1 MEDTELLEALDRRAA
16 GAVAALDRRLEQV
29 APAPL
34 PTAPHR
40 HRRGRLAPA
49 VAAAAA
55 AVVGLLGIGLALAG
69 GESTIA
75 DGGEVP
81 VETDDVE
88 GITRLALPDPAALGY
103 EVRAAFD
110 GSTIEPSPGME
121 GIDVRFSAHGPA
133 GDDDPWAMSVIS
145 TTTPFDEFTFRGELV
160 DVGGPEA
167 VHLPT
172 GPADRVLW
180 RDGDRARML
189 LSSRVR
195 GEDLVRVAAD
205 AVAAGWTGDGPLPGH
220 EVLHVGTPDEFQP
233 GLEYAGFGPTG
244 WQGIAYDADGT
255 ARDFLIAWRAGTDDA
270 LQALHALDPDPDA
283 LEVDGRDVLVTDA
296 GSATHAAWLL
306 DDGTL
311 VQLAT
316 FGEVAD
322 VLADVVP
329 ALRPIGEDELRS
341 LVAEHPPSTEST
353 LLDQPDAVFEPMG
366 SGEAVASAS
375 LTRDGT
381 TYLAEVQEDDRD
393 GFASMLLI
401 GDGGSGGPLR
411 DLQTPTLQAAGHS
424 DGPGGA
430 PLTPVVVSGLL
441 PAGVPDDLAGT
452 RIVDRTTGAELS
464 VIDHVTAAVPGSD
477 LSLALILVDADPGT
491 VRVDITFAT
500 ADGDRTWRL

>member
-34 PTAPHR
+34 PATAQH

-49 VAAAAA
+49 MAAAAA
-55 AVVGLLGIGLALAG
+55 AVVGLLGVGLALAG

-75 DGGEVP
+75 DDREAP
-81 VETDDVE
+81 VETDDADD
-88 GITRLALPDPAALGY
+88 ISRLALPDPAALGY
-103 EVRAAFD
+103 DVRAAFD

-121 GIDVRFSAHGPA
+121 GIDVRFTAHGPA

-145 TTTPFDEFTFRGELV
+145 TTTPLDEFTFRGELV

-180 RDGDRARML
+180 REGDRARML

-195 GEDLVRVAAD
+195 GEDLVQVAAA

-220 EVLHVGTPDEFQP
+220 EVLLTGTPDAFQP

-255 ARDFLIAWRAGTDDA
+255 DGDFVIAWRPGSDA
-270 LQALHALDPDPDA
+270 ALAALHALDPTPRTIS
-283 LEVDGRDVLVTDA
+283 VDGRDGYVTDA

-306 DDGTL
+306 EDGTL

-316 FGEVAD
+316 FGDIDAVLDEV
-322 VLADVVP
+322 LP
-329 ALRPIGEDELRS
+329 AMRPIDEDDLQA
-341 LVAEHPPSTEST
+341 LAATYPPSPESG
-353 LLDQPDAVFEPMG
+353 LLDQPDETFEPMG
-366 SGEAVASAS
+366 AGEALASVS
-375 LTRDGT
+375 LTDGGT
-381 TYLAEVQEDDRD
+381 SYRAEVQEDDRD
-393 GFASMLLI
+393 GFTSVLLI

-411 DLQTPTLQAAGHS
+411 DLQTPTLQAAGHA

-430 PLTPVVVSGLL
+430 PITPVVVSGLL

-464 VIDHVTAAVPGSD
+464 IVDRVTAAVPGSD

-491 VRVDITFAT
+491 ARVDITFAT